1 MAQADI
7 DVVRES
13 HDAFRR
19 RDLDAWLGY
28 LDAEVEFTSLVLE
41 LEGTYRGHEGAR
53 SWWENIVAVFPDWS
67 PQLVDAREIGDR
79 ILVQVRAEGR
89 GTGSGIQL
97 ERDSWQIARVEDG
110 RIKSWNF
117 YRSEQEALEA
127 AALRG

>member
-1 MAQADI
+1 MAQADVDI
-7 DVVRES
+7 VCDS
-13 HDAFRR
+13 HEAFRN
-19 RDLDAWLGY
+19 RDLDRWLGY
-28 LDAEVEFTSLVLE
+28 LHPDVEFTSLVLE
-41 LEGTYRGHEGAR
+41 IEGIHHGHEGAR
-53 SWWENIVAVFPDWS
+53 SWWDNVVAVFPDWS
-67 PQLVDAREIGDR
+67 PRVIQAREVGDGV
-79 ILVQVRAEGR
+79 LVQVRAEGR

>member
-1 MAQADI
+1 MAQADVDI
-7 DVVRES
+7 VCDS
-13 HDAFRR
+13 HEAFRT
-19 RDLDAWLGY
+19 RDLDRWLGY
-28 LDAEVEFTSLVLE
+28 LHPDVEFTSLVLE
-41 LEGTYRGHEGAR
+41 IEGIHHGHEGAR
-53 SWWENIVAVFPDWS
+53 SWWDNVVAVFPDWS
-67 PQLVDAREIGDR
+67 PRVIQAREVGDGV
-79 ILVQVRAEGR
+79 LVQVRAEGR